1 MVLSKEDKEML
12 SRSIETELARINR
25 AAKAA
30 SNPAI
35 RDLLAADAQKLQA
48 LAGRVFN
55 EVAK

>member
-1 MVLSKEDKEML
+1 MVLSKEDKEIL
-12 SRSIETELARINR
+12 SRALETEIARITR

-30 SNPAI
+30 SNPSI
-35 RDLLAADAQKLQA
+35 RDLLAADVTKAQA